1 MIVTEEKK
9 KKKTCK
15 TTQKMVLATNS
26 KSRQEPEVWEWTW
39 DPFDEKRYL
48 LGWDEK
54 RKKKKVEMALQC
66 MGILFKGYMGENNTG

>member
-1 MIVTEEKK
+1 
-9 KKKTCK
+9 
-15 TTQKMVLATNS
+15 MVLATNS

-54 RKKKKVEMALQC
+54 RKKKKKSGD
-66 MGILFKGYMGENNTG
+66 GIAMHGNIIQRIHGREQHRLKQKN